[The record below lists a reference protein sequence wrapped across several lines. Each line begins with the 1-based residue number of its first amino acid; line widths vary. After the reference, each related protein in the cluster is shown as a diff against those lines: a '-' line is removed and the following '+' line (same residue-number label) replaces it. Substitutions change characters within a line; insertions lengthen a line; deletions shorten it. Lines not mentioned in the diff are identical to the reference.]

1 MYYGTL
7 VLLVQQ
13 LHIKH
18 RSLSSTT
25 SYVIHKYFLE
35 LLAILANDCTNK
47 NTDYVSMQAEEF
59 NAGNCFCRYATLA
72 WT

>member
-18 RSLSSTT
+18 RYSTA
-25 SYVIHKYFLE
+25 YAIHKYFLE
-35 LLAILANDCTNK
+35 ILAILVNDCTNK
-47 NTDYVSMQAEEF
+47 NTDYVPCKQKSLM
-59 NAGNCFCRYATLA
+59 LA
-72 WT
+72 AVFVGMLL